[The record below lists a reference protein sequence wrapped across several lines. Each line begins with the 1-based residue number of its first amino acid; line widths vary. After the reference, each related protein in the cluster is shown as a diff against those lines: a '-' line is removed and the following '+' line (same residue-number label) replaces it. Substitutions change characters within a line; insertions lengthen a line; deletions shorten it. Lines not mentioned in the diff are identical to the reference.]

1 MQRAAIV
8 TGQGARMADI
18 DTAIDQLFQGPL
30 DAFTDARNAL
40 AKSAKRPDV
49 KALAKP
55 SLPAWAVNQLH
66 WHHRQ
71 VLDRLVAASEAVR
84 AAHQRVLAG
93 ESTDIARADQVHLE
107 ALREAAAAARGV
119 LTAGGHAI
127 TPSTLDAIRDTLQAL
142 PSPDANGRLTRP
154 LSPRGL
160 EALAGL
166 VFAARVPGPAAAPP
180 AAPRPTPSLAAGAA
194 SKAAAAGD
202 AAAAKAARDKAKVA
216 EKAAKEREA
225 ARRKAEA
232 VLAGAREALAE
243 ADAAVEQ
250 AERDLATSQARRV
263 AAREAVK
270 RAQRQVEELSFGR

>member
-1 MQRAAIV
+1 MV
-8 TGQGARMADI
+8 DI
-18 DTAIDQLFQGPL
+18 DSAIDELYQGPL
-30 DAFTDARNAL
+30 EAFTDARNAL
-40 AKSAKRPDV
+40 AKAAGRPEV

-55 SLPAWAVNQLH
+55 SLPAWAVNQLF

-71 VLDRLVAASEAVR
+71 VVDRLVTASEAVR
-84 AAHQRVLAG
+84 AAHQRALAG
-93 ESTDIARADQVHLE
+93 ESADIASADQGHRE
-107 ALREAAAAARGV
+107 ALREAAAAAKGV
-119 LTAGGHAI
+119 LTASGHPI
-127 TPSTLDAIRDTLQAL
+127 TPGTLVGIRDTLQAL

-180 AAPRPTPSLAAGAA
+180 AASRPTPSPAVGSA
-194 SKAAAAGD
+194 SKAGTSSD
-202 AAAAKAARDKAKVA
+202 DAAAKAVREKAKAA

-225 ARRKAEA
+225 ARKKAEA
-232 VLAGAREALAE
+232 VLVGAREVLSE
-243 ADAAVEQ
+243 ADAAVDQ
-250 AERDLATSQARRV
+250 AERDLATRQAQRV